1 MVMSESLERNADG
14 YRIRDYRPG
23 DFAAL
28 DALWREVG
36 MATPGRGDTEE
47 VVERTLKIDGARLL
61 VLEDAASGDMIGASW
76 ITNDGRRLYL
86 HHFAVKPSHQGRG
99 LSKVLLRAS
108 LEHACAAGL
117 QIKLEVARNN
127 ERAVGLYRKA
137 GFKSLGDYEVY
148 ILRDVRGA

>member
-1 MVMSESLERNADG
+1 MPDPYAKAAGDWRL
-14 YRIRDYRPG
+14 RDYRSG

-36 MATPGRGDTEE
+36 MATPGRGDTEA
-47 VVERTLKIDGARLL
+47 VVERTLRNDGARLL
-61 VLEDAASGDMIGASW
+61 VLEDPASGEMAGASW
-76 ITNDGRRLYL
+76 ITSDGRRLYL

-99 LSKVLLRAS
+99 LAKILLRAC
-108 LEHACAAGL
+108 LDQARAAGL

-127 ERAVGLYRKA
+127 ERAVGLYREA

-148 ILRDVRGA
+148 ILRDIKGA

>member
-1 MVMSESLERNADG
+1 MSDSFEKTSGD

-23 DFAAL
+23 DFPEL
-28 DALWREVG
+28 EALWREVG
-36 MATPGRGDTEE
+36 MATPGRGDTED
-47 VVERTLKIDGARLL
+47 VVERTLKIAGARLL
-61 VLEDAASGDMIGASW
+61 ILEDAPSRELVGASW
-76 ITNDGRRLYL
+76 ITSDGRRLFL

-108 LEHACAAGL
+108 LDQARAAGL
-117 QIKLEVARNN
+117 QIKLEVARDN

-148 ILRDVRGA
+148 ILRDVRGS